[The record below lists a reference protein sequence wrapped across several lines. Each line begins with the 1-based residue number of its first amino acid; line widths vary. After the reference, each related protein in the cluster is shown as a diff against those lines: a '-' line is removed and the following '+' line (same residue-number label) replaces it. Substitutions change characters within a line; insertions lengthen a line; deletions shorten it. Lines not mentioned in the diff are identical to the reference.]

1 MVRTDAGE
9 GLEAEGTSKLPPVG
23 RFRKRALLFGALT
36 VGTLDLLDA
45 LIFFTAR
52 GAKPIRIVQAIASG
66 LLGPAAFQGGLR
78 TALLGVCLHY
88 FIAFSIV
95 ATFILASWRWP
106 DLRRR
111 PFLWGPVYGVGVYL
125 VMNLI
130 VVPLSAAVPGHKTLV
145 VVVNG
150 LLIHIFGVG
159 IPSALA
165 ARGANRN
172 EI

>member
-1 MVRTDAGE
+1 MHADSGEAAG
-9 GLEAEGTSKLPPVG
+9 AASSSKLPPTG
-23 RFRKRALLFGALT
+23 RFRKRALFYGALT

-78 TALLGVCLHY
+78 TVILGVCLHY
-88 FIAFSIV
+88 FIASSIV

-106 DLRRR
+106 GLRRR

-130 VVPLSAAVPGHKTLV
+130 VVPLSAAIPGRKTLAV
-145 VVVNG
+145 IING
-150 LLIHIFGVG
+150 LLIHILGVG
-159 IPSALA
+159 LPSALF
-165 ARGANRN
+165 ARAGSEGR
-172 EI
+172 

>member
-1 MVRTDAGE
+1 MVHTDAGE
-9 GLEAEGTSKLPPVG
+9 TGQVEGNNKLPPMG

-52 GAKPIRIVQAIASG
+52 GAQPIRIVQAIASG

-78 TALLGVCLHY
+78 TAILGVCLHY

-125 VMNLI
+125 VINLI
-130 VVPLSAAVPGHKTLV
+130 VVPLSAAIPGHKTLV
-145 VVVNG
+145 VIVNG

-159 IPSALA
+159 LPSALF
-165 ARGANRN
+165 ARAGSEAP
-172 EI
+172 

>member
-1 MVRTDAGE
+1 MVHTEAGE
-9 GLEAEGTSKLPPVG
+9 IGQGEGTNKLPPTG

-52 GAKPIRIVQAIASG
+52 GARPIRIVQAIASG

-78 TALLGVCLHY
+78 TAILGVCLHY

-95 ATFILASWRWP
+95 GTFILAGWRWP

-111 PFLWGPVYGVGVYL
+111 PFFWGPVYGVCVYL

-130 VVPLSAAVPGHKTLV
+130 VVPLSAAIPGHKTLV
-145 VVVNG
+145 VIVNG

-159 IPSALA
+159 LPSALF
-165 ARGANRN
+165 ARAGSEAP
-172 EI
+172 

>member
-1 MVRTDAGE
+1 MVHTDAGE
-9 GLEAEGTSKLPPVG
+9 IGRVEGNTKLPPTG
-23 RFRKRALLFGALT
+23 QFRKRALLFGALT

-52 GAKPIRIVQAIASG
+52 GAQPIRIVQAIASG

-78 TALLGVCLHY
+78 TAILGVCLHY

-130 VVPLSAAVPGHKTLV
+130 VVPLSAAIPGHKTLV
-145 VVVNG
+145 VIVNG

-159 IPSALA
+159 LPSALF
-165 ARGANRN
+165 ARAGSEAP
-172 EI
+172 

>member
-1 MVRTDAGE
+1 MVHTDAGE
-9 GLEAEGTSKLPPVG
+9 IGRVEGNTKLPPTG
-23 RFRKRALLFGALT
+23 QFRKRALLFGALT

-45 LIFFTAR
+45 LIFFTTR
-52 GAKPIRIVQAIASG
+52 GAQPIRIVQAIASG

-78 TALLGVCLHY
+78 TAILGICLHY

-106 DLRRR
+106 DLRLR

-130 VVPLSAAVPGHKTLV
+130 VVPLSAAIPGHKTLV
-145 VVVNG
+145 VIVNG

-159 IPSALA
+159 LPSALF
-165 ARGANRN
+165 ARAGSEAP
-172 EI
+172 

>member
-1 MVRTDAGE
+1 MGHTDAG
-9 GLEAEGTSKLPPVG
+9 GNGQVGGTSKLPPKG
-23 RFRKRALLFGALT
+23 RFRKRALLYGALT

-52 GAKPIRIVQAIASG
+52 GAQPIRIVQAIASG

-78 TALLGVCLHY
+78 TVILGLCLHY

-95 ATFILASWRWP
+95 GTFILASWRWP

-111 PFLWGPVYGVGVYL
+111 PLLWGPVYGVGVYL

-130 VVPLSAAVPGHKTLV
+130 VVPLSAAIPGRKTLV
-145 VVVNG
+145 VIING
-150 LLIHIFGVG
+150 LLIHMLGVG
-159 IPSALA
+159 LPSALF
-165 ARGANRN
+165 ARAGGDGS
-172 EI
+172 